1 MRVWRLGAVVAWLA
15 MVTCGGVTFG
25 AETKPNVV
33 LFLIDDLGWAD
44 LGCYGSKFHKTPH
57 LDKLASEGMRFT
69 QAYAACPV
77 CSPTRTALLTGRYPQ
92 RSGITT
98 WLPGQPSQKNHR
110 LLAPEVPLQLPK
122 EEVTIAEA
130 LKPAG
135 YVSASI
141 GKWHL
146 GGAGS
151 LPTDHGFDVNV
162 AGDDSGTPYSYF
174 APYRAGG
181 NGANGNKQNAQKKE
195 DPSPPTPLP
204 ASVQTG
210 KDKTG
215 RGEKVGKTIL
225 GLEEAPEGEY
235 LTDRL
240 AAEAEKFIDAHKEQP
255 FFLYLPHYGV
265 HTPMKAKA
273 EMIAKY
279 GAMPKDPN
287 GSQQNP
293 IYAAMMESMD
303 EAVGRVLKRLDE
315 HKLSERTL
323 VLFTSDNGGLCNGN
337 GQIIAPT
344 SNAPL
349 RDGKSHLYEGGI
361 RVPLIVRWPDVV
373 KPGSTSDEIACSIDL
388 FPTILAACGIRR
400 DATSLVPSPPPVFRE
415 TNTAGERARVRGPS
429 GKHAHQFVSPLSLV
443 PHSTD
448 GARPKPEG
456 EERTPHPNP
465 LPFKARGEGT
475 KPKAKVEDQEVSL
488 ALNPQPST
496 LNPPTLDGLDLR
508 PVLDGSGKLERDAIY
523 WHFPHYNGNA
533 GAKPGAAIRA
543 GDWKLIEFYETGRR
557 ELFNLA
563 KDIRESNNLIEQ
575 HADIANDLHA
585 KLVAWRESVGAKLPT
600 LNPDYAPNLQADDGS
615 VMMHSST
622 ADVFGTM
629 LRYEPLPNKD
639 TLGFWVRQEDWARF
653 EFTITKPGR
662 FRLVPQVGCGTNGGS
677 LVHFEVASISSV
689 PLPPLGGEGRGG
701 GKNGKTASDSKSTPL
716 PNPPHQGEG
725 TGSAGSGL
733 VATLTLTVP
742 ATGGFQKFVP
752 QDLGEITLTKPGRY
766 TLSIKPQKKEG
777 VAVMDV
783 RRVEL
788 RPVTTAMML
797 PDLKLLEP
805 FWRST
810 TVHRES
816 VLCVKEAADRA
827 ADGRLLFPATK
838 IVAVHSADGRKQFE
852 LGRDFTLSDDGSR
865 LVLTEKSAIPF
876 LRHDELF
883 PPQGKLP
890 LWKRGAAEGPQALAH
905 KTGDPETHVLFN
917 NGHWFHDQQI
927 EVTYQRAAS
936 DWPGETPQFDAAR
949 LPKTLAKLKA
959 KQKLTIGVSGDS
971 ITFGLNASGLVGA
984 SPFMPIYPELVA
996 GQLREMYGGEVALFN
1011 RAVGGWNI
1019 HSGLNDLDQLIAH
1032 QPDLVIVAYGM
1043 NDVGYR
1049 NPETYKAGVA
1059 KLIERLRAANA
1070 DVEVILV
1077 ATMLGNDQWHH
1088 TPRAMFP
1095 LYLDALKSLAE
1106 PDGKPVSGVA
1116 LADLTSLWTEMLKRK
1131 RDSDLTGNGV
1141 NHPSDFGHR
1150 VYASAILSLLVQA
1163 AHSR

>member
-1 MRVWRLGAVVAWLA
+1 MMYRLLFRVTWIVGLMASTLA
-15 MVTCGGVTFG
+15 SQDSLA
-25 AETKPNVV
+25 AEAKPNVV

-44 LGCYGSKFHKTPH
+44 LGCYGSKFHKTPN
-57 LDKLASEGMRFT
+57 LDRLASEGMRFT

-77 CSPTRTALLTGRYPQ
+77 CSPTRTAILTGRYPQ

-98 WLPGQPSQKNHR
+98 WLPGAPKRPAHR
-110 LLAPEVPLQLPK
+110 LVAPEVPLKLPVS
-122 EEVTIAEA
+122 EVTIAEA

-135 YVSASI
+135 YASASI

-151 LPTDHGFDVNV
+151 LPTDHGFDINI
-162 AGDDSGTPYSYF
+162 AGDDAGSPYSYF
-174 APYRAGG
+174 APYVAGG
-181 NGANGNKQNAQKKE
+181 NAKK
-195 DPSPPTPLP
+195 S
-204 ASVQTG
+204 
-210 KDKTG
+210 
-215 RGEKVGKTIL
+215 GKTIP
-225 GLEEAPEGEY
+225 GLEQAPADEY
-235 LTDRL
+235 LPDRL
-240 AAEAEKFIDAHKEQP
+240 AAEAEKFIDNHKEQP
-255 FFLYLPHYGV
+255 FFLYMPHFAV
-265 HTPMKAKA
+265 HTTQKAKA
-273 EMIAKY
+273 ETIAKY

-315 HKLSERTL
+315 HKLGERTL

-349 RDGKSHLYEGGI
+349 RDGKSHLYEGGL
-361 RVPLIVRWPDVV
+361 RVPLIIRWPGVV
-373 KPGSTSDEIACSIDL
+373 KPGSTSEEIVCSIDL
-388 FPTILAACGIRR
+388 FPTILAATASAERKSESSNSALR
-400 DATSLVPSPPPVFRE
+400 APSS
-415 TNTAGERARVRGPS
+415 A
-429 GKHAHQFVSPLSLV
+429 
-443 PHSTD
+443 
-448 GARPKPEG
+448 
-456 EERTPHPNP
+456 
-465 LPFKARGEGT
+465 LP
-475 KPKAKVEDQEVSL
+475 
-488 ALNPQPST
+488 
-496 LNPPTLDGLDLR
+496 LDGLDLR
-508 PVLDGSGKLERDAIY
+508 PVLDGSGKLTRDAIY

-533 GAKPGAAIRA
+533 AAKPGAAIRL

-563 KDIRESNNLIEQ
+563 KDLRESNNLIEQ
-575 HADIANDLHA
+575 NTEIANDLHA
-585 KLVAWRESVGAKLPT
+585 KLAAWRESVGAKMPT
-600 LNPDYAPNLQADDGS
+600 PNPDYAPNLQADDGS

-639 TLGFWVRQEDWARF
+639 TLGFWVRPEDWARF

-662 FRLVPQVGCGTNGGS
+662 FRLVPHVGCGTNGGS
-677 LVHFEVASISSV
+677 LVHFEVAGPDKESV
-689 PLPPLGGEGRGG
+689 QTLP
-701 GKNGKTASDSKSTPL
+701 
-716 PNPPHQGEG
+716 
-725 TGSAGSGL
+725 
-733 VATLTLTVP
+733 LTVP

-752 QDLGEITLTKPGRY
+752 QDLGEVTLVKPGRY

-788 RPVTTAMML
+788 RPVTVAQML

-805 FWRST
+805 FWRSA

-816 VLCVKEAADRA
+816 VLCVKEAADRP

-838 IVAVHSADGRKQFE
+838 IVSVHAANGQKQFE

-865 LVLTEKSAIPF
+865 LVLTEQSAIPF
-876 LRHDELF
+876 LRQDELF
-883 PPQGKLP
+883 PPKDKLP
-890 LWKRGAAEGPQALAH
+890 LWKGGAAEGPQSLAH

-936 DWPGETPQFDAAR
+936 DWPGEIPQFAAAR

-984 SPFMPIYPELVA
+984 PPFMPIYPELVA
-996 GQLREMYGGEVALFN
+996 GQLRATYGGEVALFN
-1011 RAVGGWNI
+1011 RAIGGWNI
-1019 HSGLNDLDQLIAH
+1019 NSGLKDLDQLIAH

-1049 NPETYKAGVA
+1049 NPEAYRAGVA
-1059 KLIERLRAANA
+1059 KLIERLRAANP

-1088 TPRAMFP
+1088 TPREMFP
-1095 LYLDALKSLAE
+1095 KYLDALKLLAGAE
-1106 PDGKPVSGVA
+1106 GTATNGIA

-1150 VYASAILSLLVQA
+1150 VYASAILALLVEVT
-1163 AHSR
+1163 RPML

>member
-1 MRVWRLGAVVAWLA
+1 MHASRFGQMAALVMCSLVGGAAFA
-15 MVTCGGVTFG
+15 
-25 AETKPNVV
+25 AEAKPNVV
-33 LFLIDDLGWAD
+33 LFVIDDLGWAD
-44 LGCYGSKFHKTPH
+44 LGCYGSKFHQTPN
-57 LDKLASEGMRFT
+57 LDKLASGGMRFT

-77 CSPTRTALLTGRYPQ
+77 CSPTRTAILTGRYPQ

-98 WLPGQPSQKNHR
+98 WLPGHGKQKNHR
-110 LLAPEVPLQLPK
+110 LVAPEVPLKLPAD
-122 EEVTIAEA
+122 EITIAEA

-146 GGAGS
+146 GGVGS
-151 LPTDHGFDVNV
+151 LPTDHGFDINI
-162 AGDDSGTPYSYF
+162 AGDEAGQPYSYF
-174 APYRAGG
+174 APYSSA
-181 NGANGNKQNAQKKE
+181 ANGKK
-195 DPSPPTPLP
+195 S
-204 ASVQTG
+204 
-210 KDKTG
+210 G
-215 RGEKVGKTIL
+215 RKIP
-225 GLEEAPEGEY
+225 GLDEAPEGEY
-235 LTDRL
+235 VTDRL
-240 AAEAEKFIDAHKEQP
+240 AAEAEKFIDNHREQP
-255 FFLYLPHYGV
+255 FFLYLPHFAV
-265 HTPMKAKA
+265 HTPLKAKP
-273 EMIAKY
+273 ELIAKY

-303 EAVGRVLKRLDE
+303 AAVGRVLKRLDE
-315 HKLSERTL
+315 HKLSERTV

-349 RDGKSHLYEGGI
+349 RDGKSHLYEGGL
-361 RVPLIVRWPDVV
+361 RVPLIVRWPGVT
-373 KPGSTSDEIACSIDL
+373 KPGSTSDAVVSSIDL
-388 FPTILAACGIRR
+388 FPTIMAACGIHRA
-400 DATSLVPSPPPVFRE
+400 ATALVPSPPSS
-415 TNTAGERARVRGPS
+415 GERARVRGQNDKIAYQLVSTSSLALPS
-429 GKHAHQFVSPLSLV
+429 TGG
-443 PHSTD
+443 T
-448 GARPKPEG
+448 RPKADG

-475 KPKAKVEDQEVSL
+475 KPNPKTEDQEIPL
-488 ALNPQPST
+488 AINHQPST
-496 LNPPTLDGLDLR
+496 INPPPLDGLDLR
-508 PVLDGSGKLERDAIY
+508 PVLDGSGKLTRDAIY

-533 GAKPGAAIRA
+533 GAKPGAVIRA
-543 GDWKLIEFYETGRR
+543 GDWKLIEFYDTGRR
-557 ELFNLA
+557 ELFNIA
-563 KDIRESNNLIEQ
+563 KDLRESNNLIEQ
-575 HADIANDLHA
+575 NADIAKDLHA
-585 KLVAWRESVGAKLPT
+585 KLAAWRESVGAKMPT
-600 LNPDYAPNLQADDGS
+600 PNPDYMPNLQADDGS

-662 FRLVPQVGCGTNGGS
+662 FRLVPHVGCGTNGGS
-677 LVHFEVASISSV
+677 LVHFEVTPSAEPPSGGRKSPGSSSTDQPASTVSSERQ
-689 PLPPLGGEGRGG
+689 L
-701 GKNGKTASDSKSTPL
+701 
-716 PNPPHQGEG
+716 
-725 TGSAGSGL
+725 
-733 VATLTLTVP
+733 LTLTVP

-752 QDLGEITLTKPGRY
+752 QDLGEVTLAKPGRY

-788 RPVTTAMML
+788 RPVTVAEML

-805 FWRST
+805 FWRSA

-816 VLCVKEAADRA
+816 ILCVKEAADRP

-838 IVAVHSADGRKQFE
+838 IVSVHSANGQNRFE
-852 LGRDFTLSDDGSR
+852 VGRDFTLSDDGSR
-865 LVLTEKSAIPF
+865 LVLTEESAIPF
-876 LRHDELF
+876 LRQDELF
-883 PPQGKLP
+883 PPKGKLP
-890 LWKRGAAEGPQALAH
+890 LWKGGAAEGPESLAH

-936 DWPGETPQFDAAR
+936 DWPGETPQFGAAR

-959 KQKLTIGVSGDS
+959 RQKLTIGVSGDS

-984 SPFMPIYPELVA
+984 PPFMPIYPELVA
-996 GQLREMYGGEVALFN
+996 GQLRATYGGEVALFN

-1019 HSGLNDLDQLIAH
+1019 NSGLNDLDQLIAH

-1049 NPETYKAGVA
+1049 NPEAYRAGVA
-1059 KLIERLRAANA
+1059 KLIERLRAANP

-1077 ATMLGNDQWHH
+1077 ATMLGNDQWTH
-1088 TPRAMFP
+1088 TPREMFP
-1095 LYLDALKSLAE
+1095 KYLDALKSLAAAE
-1106 PDGKPVSGVA
+1106 GTTSNGIA

-1150 VYASAILSLLVQA
+1150 VYASAILALLIEA
-1163 AHSR
+1163 IRST

>member
-1 MRVWRLGAVVAWLA
+1 MRTRCLGGMLALVLGAMIGGA
-15 MVTCGGVTFG
+15 TCA
-25 AETKPNVV
+25 AEAKLEEGTKPNVV

-44 LGCYGSKFHKTPH
+44 LGCYGSKFHQTPN
-57 LDKLASEGMRFT
+57 LDKLAAEGVRFT

-77 CSPTRTALLTGRYPQ
+77 CSPTRTAVLTGRYPQ

-122 EEVTIAEA
+122 DEVTIAEA

-151 LPTDHGFDVNV
+151 LPTDHGFDVNI
-162 AGDDSGTPYSYF
+162 AGDDAGTPYSYF
-174 APYRAGG
+174 APYTS
-181 NGANGNKQNAQKKE
+181 GANGKKN
-195 DPSPPTPLP
+195 
-204 ASVQTG
+204 
-210 KDKTG
+210 
-215 RGEKVGKTIL
+215 GKTIP
-225 GLEEAPEGEY
+225 GLEDAPVGEY
-235 LTDRL
+235 LPDRL
-240 AAEAEKFIDAHKEQP
+240 AAEAEKFIDAHKERP
-255 FFLYLPHYGV
+255 FFLYLPHFAV

-279 GAMPKDPN
+279 GAMPKEPN

-315 HKLSERTL
+315 VKLTEKTL
-323 VLFTSDNGGLCNGN
+323 VIFTSDNGGLANGN

-344 SNAPL
+344 NNGPL
-349 RDGKSHLYEGGI
+349 RDGKSQLYEGGI
-361 RVPLIVRWPDVV
+361 RVPLIVKWPGVT
-373 KPGSTSDEIACSIDL
+373 KPGSTSEAIVSSIDL
-388 FPTILAACGIRR
+388 FPTIMDACGVKS
-400 DATSLVPSPPPVFRE
+400 D
-415 TNTAGERARVRGPS
+415 
-429 GKHAHQFVSPLSLV
+429 
-443 PHSTD
+443 
-448 GARPKPEG
+448 
-456 EERTPHPNP
+456 
-465 LPFKARGEGT
+465 
-475 KPKAKVEDQEVSL
+475 AKV
-488 ALNPQPST
+488 
-496 LNPPTLDGLDLR
+496 DGLNLS
-508 PVLDGSGKLERDAIY
+508 PALKGGAVPQRDAIY

-533 GAKPGAAIRA
+533 GAKPGAVIRS

-557 ELFNLA
+557 ELFNIA
-563 KDIRESNNLIEQ
+563 KDMRESNNLIEQ
-575 HADIANDLHA
+575 NADIAKDLQA

-600 LNPDYAPNLQADDGS
+600 PNPNYSPNEQKDDGS
-615 VMMHSST
+615 VMLHSST

-629 LRYEPLPNKD
+629 LRYEPLPHKD
-639 TLGFWVRQEDWARF
+639 TLGFWVRQEDWASF

-662 FRLVPQVGCGTNGGS
+662 FRLVPHVGCGTSGGS
-677 LVHFEVASISSV
+677 LVHFEVTPAVPSGGRKSPGSSPDDNANSIAS
-689 PLPPLGGEGRGG
+689 PERQL
-701 GKNGKTASDSKSTPL
+701 
-716 PNPPHQGEG
+716 
-725 TGSAGSGL
+725 
-733 VATLTLTVP
+733 LTLTVP

-752 QDLGEITLTKPGRY
+752 QDLGELTLTKPGRY

-816 VLCVKEAADRA
+816 VLFVKETADKPADGKLLFPTTKVISIHA
-827 ADGRLLFPATK
+827 ADGSKR
-838 IVAVHSADGRKQFE
+838 FE
-852 LGRDFTLSDDGSR
+852 LGRDFTVSDDGTR
-865 LVLTEKSAIPF
+865 LVLTEKSSVPF
-876 LRHDELF
+876 LRQDELF
-883 PPQGKLP
+883 PPKGKLP
-890 LWKRGAAEGPQALAH
+890 LWSGGAADGPQSLSH

-917 NGHWFHDQQI
+917 NGHWFHDQQV
-927 EVTYQRAAS
+927 EVTYERTAA
-936 DWPGETPQFDAAR
+936 DWPGAAPRFDASR

-984 SPFMPIYPELVA
+984 APFMPIYPELVA
-996 GQLREMYGGEVALFN
+996 AQLRESYGTEVALFN

-1019 HSGLNDLDQLIAH
+1019 NSGLGDLDKLIEH
-1032 QPDLVIVAYGM
+1032 KPDLVIVAYGM

-1049 NPETYKAGVA
+1049 NPETYKAGTA
-1059 KLIERLRAANA
+1059 KLIERLRATNP

-1077 ATMLGNDQWHH
+1077 ATMLGNDQWRH
-1088 TPRAMFP
+1088 TPREMFP
-1095 LYLDALKSLAE
+1095 LYLDALKSLAGTNDQSA
-1106 PDGKPVSGVA
+1106 PGIA

-1150 VYASAILSLLVQA
+1150 VYASAVLSLLVETA
-1163 AHSR
+1163 TK

>member
-1 MRVWRLGAVVAWLA
+1 MRTWRFGWMLALVVSALA
-15 MVTCGGVTFG
+15 GGVAVA
-25 AETKPNVV
+25 AEPKPNVV

-44 LGCYGSKFHKTPH
+44 LGCYGSKFHKTPN
-57 LDKLASEGMRFT
+57 LDKLAAEGMRFT

-77 CSPTRTALLTGRYPQ
+77 CSPTRTAVLTGRYPQ

-110 LLAPEVPLQLPK
+110 LLAPEVPLKLPAD
-122 EEVTIAEA
+122 EMTIAEA

-151 LPTDHGFDVNV
+151 LPTDHGFDINV
-162 AGDDSGTPYSYF
+162 AGDDAGTPYSYF
-174 APYRAGG
+174 APYTA
-181 NGANGNKQNAQKKE
+181 GANGKKNR
-195 DPSPPTPLP
+195 
-204 ASVQTG
+204 G
-210 KDKTG
+210 KS
-215 RGEKVGKTIL
+215 IP
-225 GLEEAPEGEY
+225 GLEDAPAGEY
-235 LTDRL
+235 LPDRL

-255 FFLYLPHYGV
+255 FFLYLPHFAV
-265 HTPMKAKA
+265 HTPMKAKP

-279 GAMPKDPN
+279 GAMPKEPN

-315 HKLSERTL
+315 HRLSERTL
-323 VLFTSDNGGLCNGN
+323 VIFTSDNGGLANGN

-344 SNAPL
+344 NNSPL
-349 RDGKSHLYEGGI
+349 RDGKSHLYEGGL
-361 RVPLIVRWPDVV
+361 RVPLIVRSPGVT
-373 KPGSTSDEIACSIDL
+373 KPGSTSDAVVSSIDL
-388 FPTILAACGIRR
+388 FPTILDACGVKS
-400 DATSLVPSPPPVFRE
+400 DA
-415 TNTAGERARVRGPS
+415 
-429 GKHAHQFVSPLSLV
+429 
-443 PHSTD
+443 
-448 GARPKPEG
+448 
-456 EERTPHPNP
+456 
-465 LPFKARGEGT
+465 KA
-475 KPKAKVEDQEVSL
+475 
-488 ALNPQPST
+488 
-496 LNPPTLDGLDLR
+496 DGLNLSATLKGAAS
-508 PVLDGSGKLERDAIY
+508 PERDAIY

-533 GAKPGAAIRA
+533 GAKPGGAIRS

-563 KDIRESNNLIEQ
+563 KDMRESNNLIEQ
-575 HADIANDLHA
+575 NADIANDLHA
-585 KLVAWRESVGAKLPT
+585 KLVAWRESVGAKMPT
-600 LNPDYAPNLQADDGS
+600 PNPSYSPNEQKDDGS
-615 VMMHSST
+615 VMLHSST

-639 TLGFWVRQEDWARF
+639 TLGFWVRQEDWASF

-662 FRLVPQVGCGTNGGS
+662 FRLVPHVGCGTSGGS
-677 LVHFEVASISSV
+677 LVHFDVTNADKSSTQT
-689 PLPPLGGEGRGG
+689 LP
-701 GKNGKTASDSKSTPL
+701 
-716 PNPPHQGEG
+716 
-725 TGSAGSGL
+725 
-733 VATLTLTVP
+733 LTVP

-752 QDLGEITLTKPGRY
+752 QDLGELTLTKPGRY

-816 VLCVKEAADRA
+816 VLFVKETADKP
-827 ADGRLLFPATK
+827 ADGKLLFPATK
-838 IVAVHSADGRKQFE
+838 VIAIHAADGSKRFE
-852 LGRDFTLSDDGSR
+852 LGRDFTVSDDGTR
-865 LVLTEKSAIPF
+865 LVLTEKSSVPF
-876 LRHDELF
+876 LRQDELF
-883 PPQGKLP
+883 PPKGKLP
-890 LWKRGAAEGPQALAH
+890 LWSGGAAEGPQSLSH

-917 NGHWFHDQQI
+917 NGHWFHDRQV
-927 EVTYQRAAS
+927 EVTYERAAA
-936 DWPGETPQFDAAR
+936 DWPGAVPQFDASK

-959 KQKLTIGVSGDS
+959 KHKLTIGVSGDS

-984 SPFMPIYPELVA
+984 APFMPIYPELVA
-996 GQLREMYGGEVALFN
+996 AQLQETFGGEVALFN
-1011 RAVGGWNI
+1011 RAGGGWNI
-1019 HSGLNDLDQLIAH
+1019 NSGLNDLDKLIEH
-1032 QPDLVIVAYGM
+1032 KPDLVIVAYGM

-1049 NPETYKAGVA
+1049 DPEKYKAGVA
-1059 KLIERLRAANA
+1059 KLIERLRAANP

-1077 ATMLGNDQWHH
+1077 ATMLGNDQWKH
-1088 TPRAMFP
+1088 TPREMFP
-1095 LYLDALKSLAE
+1095 LYLDALKSLAGTE
-1106 PDGKPVSGVA
+1106 GTASSGIA

-1150 VYASAILSLLVQA
+1150 VYASAIMALLVEATQA
-1163 AHSR
+1163 K

>member
-1 MRVWRLGAVVAWLA
+1 MRTRCLGGMLALVWGTMIGGA
-15 MVTCGGVTFG
+15 TFAAEAKPETG
-25 AETKPNVV
+25 AKPNVV

-44 LGCYGSKFHKTPH
+44 LGCYGSKFHKTPNI
-57 LDKLASEGMRFT
+57 DKLAAEGMRFT

-77 CSPTRTALLTGRYPQ
+77 CSPTRTAVLTGRYPQ

-110 LLAPEVPLQLPK
+110 LLAPEVPLNLPA

-151 LPTDHGFDVNV
+151 LPTDHGFDVNI
-162 AGDDSGTPYSYF
+162 AGDDAGTPYSYF
-174 APYRAGG
+174 APYTA
-181 NGANGNKQNAQKKE
+181 GANGKK
-195 DPSPPTPLP
+195 
-204 ASVQTG
+204 A
-210 KDKTG
+210 
-215 RGEKVGKTIL
+215 GKTIP
-225 GLEEAPEGEY
+225 GLEEAPAGEY
-235 LTDRL
+235 LPDRL
-240 AAEAEKFIDAHKEQP
+240 AAEAEKFIDAHTEQP
-255 FFLYLPHYGV
+255 FFLYLPHFAV

-279 GAMPKDPN
+279 GAMPKEPN

-315 HKLSERTL
+315 HKLTEKTL
-323 VLFTSDNGGLCNGN
+323 VIFTSDNGGLCNGN

-344 SNAPL
+344 NNGPL

-361 RVPLIVRWPDVV
+361 RVPLIVRWPGVT
-373 KPGSTSDEIACSIDL
+373 KPRSTSDAIVSSIDF
-388 FPTILAACGIRR
+388 FPTIMDACGVKRAG
-400 DATSLVPSPPPVFRE
+400 DASASV
-415 TNTAGERARVRGPS
+415 
-429 GKHAHQFVSPLSLV
+429 
-443 PHSTD
+443 
-448 GARPKPEG
+448 
-456 EERTPHPNP
+456 
-465 LPFKARGEGT
+465 
-475 KPKAKVEDQEVSL
+475 
-488 ALNPQPST
+488 PQPST
-496 LNPPTLDGLDLR
+496 LNPQRPDGLNLR
-508 PVLDGSGKLERDAIY
+508 SVLDGSGQLERDAIY

-543 GDWKLIEFYETGRR
+543 GDWKLIEFYETGRQ

-563 KDIRESNNLIEQ
+563 KDMRESNNLIEQ
-575 HADIANDLHA
+575 NADIAKDLQA

-600 LNPDYAPNLQADDGS
+600 PNPNYSPNEQQDDGS

-622 ADVFGTM
+622 ASVFGTM

-639 TLGFWVRQEDWARF
+639 TLGFWVRQEDWAAF

-662 FRLVPQVGCGTNGGS
+662 FHLVPHVGCGTNGGS
-677 LVHFEVASISSV
+677 LVHFEVTPTPSA
-689 PLPPLGGEGRGG
+689 PPGG
-701 GKNGKTASDSKSTPL
+701 GRQSP
-716 PNPPHQGEG
+716 
-725 TGSAGSGL
+725 GSSPDDNAGSTVSPERQL
-733 VATLTLTVP
+733 LTLTVP

-752 QDLGEITLTKPGRY
+752 QDLGELTLTKPGRY

-816 VLCVKEAADRA
+816 VLFVKEVTDKP
-827 ADGRLLFPATK
+827 ADGKLLFPATK
-838 IVAVHSADGRKQFE
+838 IVAVHAADGSKRFE
-852 LGRDFTLSDDGSR
+852 LGRDFTVSEDGTR
-865 LVLTEKSAIPF
+865 LVLTEKSSVPF
-876 LRHDELF
+876 LRQDELF
-883 PPQGKLP
+883 PPKGKLP
-890 LWKRGAAEGPQALAH
+890 LWTGGAAAGPQSLSH
-905 KTGDPETHVLFN
+905 KTDDPNTHVLFN
-917 NGHWFHDQQI
+917 NGHWFHDQQV
-927 EVTYQRAAS
+927 EVTYERAAA
-936 DWPGETPQFDAAR
+936 DWPGAVPQFDASR

-959 KQKLTIGVSGDS
+959 QQKLTIGVSGDS

-984 SPFMPIYPELVA
+984 APFMPIYPELVA
-996 GQLREMYGGEVALFN
+996 AQLRETFGTEVALFN
-1011 RAVGGWNI
+1011 RAVGGWGI
-1019 HSGLNDLDQLIAH
+1019 DHGLQDLDRLIAEK
-1032 QPDLVIVAYGM
+1032 PDLVIIAYGM

-1049 NPETYKAGVA
+1049 NPHHYRAGVWA
-1059 KLIERLRAANA
+1059 MIKRLRDANP

-1077 ATMLGNDQWHH
+1077 ATMLGNDQWTH
-1088 TPRAMFP
+1088 TPREMFP
-1095 LYLDALKSLAE
+1095 QYRDTLKSLSE
-1106 PDGKPVSGVA
+1106 GSGIVPDGIA

-1150 VYASAILSLLVQA
+1150 VYASAVLSLLVEVA
-1163 AHSR
+1163 TK

>member
-1 MRVWRLGAVVAWLA
+1 MQVWRLGAVLA
-15 MVTCGGVTFG
+15 LLMTAMSGGVAA
-25 AETKPNVV
+25 AEEAKPNVV

-44 LGCYGSKFHKTPH
+44 LGCYGSKFHKTPN
-57 LDKLASEGMRFT
+57 LDTLAAEGMRFT

-77 CSPTRTALLTGRYPQ
+77 CSPTRTAVMTGRYPQ

-98 WLPGQPSQKNHR
+98 WLPGHGKQRGHR
-110 LLAPEVPLQLPK
+110 LVAPEVPLKLPAS
-122 EEVTIAEA
+122 EVTIAEA

-135 YVSASI
+135 YTSASI

-151 LPTDHGFDVNV
+151 LPTDHGFDINI
-162 AGDDSGTPYSYF
+162 AGDEAGQPYSYF
-174 APYRAGG
+174 APYNSA
-181 NGANGNKQNAQKKE
+181 ANGKQNGRK
-195 DPSPPTPLP
+195 TP
-204 ASVQTG
+204 
-210 KDKTG
+210 
-215 RGEKVGKTIL
+215 
-225 GLEEAPEGEY
+225 GLDEAPAGEY

-240 AAEAEKFIDAHKEQP
+240 AAEAEKFIDNHKEKP
-255 FFLYLPHYGV
+255 FFLYLPHFAV

-349 RDGKSHLYEGGI
+349 RDGKSHLYEGGL
-361 RVPLIVRWPDVV
+361 RVPLIVKWPGVT
-373 KPGSTSDEIACSIDL
+373 KPGSTSDAIVSSIDL
-388 FPTILAACGIRR
+388 FPTILAACGVRR
-400 DATSLVPSPPPVFRE
+400 DATVLVPSPPSVLGE
-415 TNTAGERARVRGPS
+415 TKTAGERAWVRGPS
-429 GKHAHQFVSPLSLV
+429 DENAYQLVSTSFLDP
-443 PHSTD
+443 PSTD
-448 GARPKPEG
+448 GTRTKPEG

-475 KPKAKVEDQEVSL
+475 KPNAKSKDQETLLV
-488 ALNPQPST
+488 LNLQPST
-496 LNPPTLDGLDLR
+496 INLPALDGLDLR
-508 PVLDGSGKLERDAIY
+508 PILDGSGKLARDAIY

-533 GAKPGAAIRA
+533 GAKPGAVIRA

-563 KDIRESNNLIEQ
+563 KDLRESSNLIEQ
-575 HADIANDLHA
+575 NADIAKDLHA
-585 KLVAWRESVGAKLPT
+585 KLTAWRESVGAKLPT
-600 LNPDYAPNLQADDGS
+600 PNPDYAPNLQADDGS

-622 ADVFGTM
+622 ANVFGTM

-639 TLGFWVRQEDWARF
+639 TLGFWVRQEDWASF

-662 FRLVPQVGCGTNGGS
+662 FRLVPHVGCGTNGGS
-677 LVHFEVASISSV
+677 LVHFEVTGPDKESV
-689 PLPPLGGEGRGG
+689 QVLP
-701 GKNGKTASDSKSTPL
+701 
-716 PNPPHQGEG
+716 
-725 TGSAGSGL
+725 
-733 VATLTLTVP
+733 LTVP
-742 ATGGFQKFVP
+742 ATGGFQKFVT
-752 QDLGEITLTKPGRY
+752 QDLGEVTLAKPGRY

-788 RPVTTAMML
+788 RPVTVAQML

-805 FWRST
+805 FWCSA

-816 VLCVKEAADRA
+816 VLCVKEAADRP

-838 IVAVHSADGRKQFE
+838 IVSAHSANGQKQFE
-852 LGRDFTLSDDGSR
+852 LGRDFTLNGDGSR
-865 LVLTEKSAIPF
+865 LVLTETSAIPF
-876 LRHDELF
+876 LRLDELF
-883 PPQGKLP
+883 PPKDKLP
-890 LWKRGAAEGPQALAH
+890 LWTGGAAEGPQSLAH

-927 EVTYQRAAS
+927 EVTYERIAA
-936 DWPGETPQFDAAR
+936 DWSGETPQFDAVR
-949 LPKTLAKLKA
+949 LPKTLARLKA

-984 SPFMPIYPELVA
+984 APFMPIYPELIA
-996 GQLREMYGGEVALFN
+996 AQLRATYGGEVALFN

-1019 HSGLNDLDQLIAH
+1019 NSGLNDLDKLIEH
-1032 QPDLVIVAYGM
+1032 KPDLVIVAYGM

-1049 NPETYKAGVA
+1049 NPEAYKAGVA

-1077 ATMLGNDQWHH
+1077 ATMLGNDQWKH
-1088 TPRAMFP
+1088 TPREMFP
-1095 LYLDALKSLAE
+1095 QYLTALKSLVG
-1106 PDGKPVSGVA
+1106 DGIA

-1131 RDSDLTGNGV
+1131 RDCDLTGNGV

-1150 VYASAILSLLVQA
+1150 VYASAVLSLLVETPMK
-1163 AHSR
+1163 

>member
-1 MRVWRLGAVVAWLA
+1 MQTRWLGGMLVLVLGA
-15 MVTCGGVTFG
+15 MIGEVTFA
-25 AETKPNVV
+25 AEAKSESGTKPNVV
-33 LFLIDDLGWAD
+33 FFLIDDLGWAD
-44 LGCYGSKFHKTPH
+44 LGCYGSKFHKTPN
-57 LDKLASEGMRFT
+57 LDKLAADGMRFT

-77 CSPTRTALLTGRYPQ
+77 CSPTRTAILTGRYPQ

-98 WLPGQPSQKNHR
+98 WLPGHGNQRGHR
-110 LLAPEVPLQLPK
+110 LVAPEVPLKLPAD
-122 EEVTIAEA
+122 EVTIAEA

-135 YVSASI
+135 YTSASI

-151 LPTDHGFDVNV
+151 LPTDHGFDINI
-162 AGDDSGTPYSYF
+162 AGDDAGTPYNYF
-174 APYRAGG
+174 APYAAGG
-181 NGANGNKQNAQKKE
+181 NGKK
-195 DPSPPTPLP
+195 S
-204 ASVQTG
+204 G
-210 KDKTG
+210 KK
-215 RGEKVGKTIL
+215 IP
-225 GLEEAPEGEY
+225 GLDEAPEGEY
-235 LTDRL
+235 LPDRL
-240 AAEAEKFIDAHKEQP
+240 AAEAEKFIDVHKEQP
-255 FFLYLPHYGV
+255 FFLYLPHFAV
-265 HTPMKAKA
+265 HPPMKAKA

-323 VLFTSDNGGLCNGN
+323 VIFTSDNGGLCNGN
-337 GQIIAPT
+337 GQMIAPT

-349 RDGKSHLYEGGI
+349 RDGKSHLYEGGL
-361 RVPLIVRWPDVV
+361 RVPLIVRWPGVT
-373 KPGSTSDEIACSIDL
+373 KSGSTSDAIVSSIDF
-388 FPTILAACGIRR
+388 FPTILDACGLKS
-400 DATSLVPSPPPVFRE
+400 D
-415 TNTAGERARVRGPS
+415 
-429 GKHAHQFVSPLSLV
+429 
-443 PHSTD
+443 
-448 GARPKPEG
+448 
-456 EERTPHPNP
+456 
-465 LPFKARGEGT
+465 
-475 KPKAKVEDQEVSL
+475 AKV
-488 ALNPQPST
+488 
-496 LNPPTLDGLDLR
+496 DGLNLAATLKGTAT
-508 PVLDGSGKLERDAIY
+508 PERDAIY

-533 GAKPGAAIRA
+533 AAKPGAAIRA

-563 KDIRESNNLIEQ
+563 KDMRESSNLIEQ
-575 HADIANDLHA
+575 NADIANDLHA
-585 KLVAWRESVGAKLPT
+585 KLAAWRESVGAKLPT
-600 LNPDYAPNLQADDGS
+600 PNPDYAPNLQADDGS

-639 TLGFWVRQEDWARF
+639 TLGFWVRQEDWASF

-662 FRLVPQVGCGTNGGS
+662 FRLVPHVGCGTSGGS
-677 LVHFEVASISSV
+677 LVHFEVAGPI
-689 PLPPLGGEGRGG
+689 L
-701 GKNGKTASDSKSTPL
+701 ASDSPSGGRESSGSSDNKPTPIANERQL
-716 PNPPHQGEG
+716 
-725 TGSAGSGL
+725 
-733 VATLTLTVP
+733 LTLTVP

-752 QDLGEITLTKPGRY
+752 QDLGEVTLAKPGRY

-810 TVHRES
+810 TVYRES
-816 VLCVKEAADRA
+816 VLCLKESADGPG
-827 ADGRLLFPATK
+827 DGRLLFPATK
-838 IVAVHSADGRKQFE
+838 VIAVHAANGSKRFE
-852 LGRDFTLSDDGSR
+852 LGRDFTLNDDGTR
-865 LVLTEKSAIPF
+865 LIVTKESAIPV
-876 LRHDELF
+876 LSRDELF
-883 PPQGKLP
+883 PPKGKLP
-890 LWKRGAAEGPQALAH
+890 IWSGGPQPAVPCALVH
-905 KTGDPETHVLFN
+905 KTDDPETHVLFD

-927 EVTYQRAAS
+927 EVTYERAAA
-936 DWPGETPQFDAAR
+936 DWPGEVPRFDAAR

-984 SPFMPIYPELVA
+984 APFMPIYPELVA
-996 GQLREMYGGEVALFN
+996 AQLRESYGGEITLFN

-1019 HSGLNDLDQLIAH
+1019 HSGLNDLDKLIEH
-1032 QPDLVIVAYGM
+1032 KPDLVIVAYGM

-1059 KLIERLRAANA
+1059 KLIERLRAANSE
-1070 DVEVILV
+1070 VEVILV
-1077 ATMLGNDQWHH
+1077 ATMLGNGQWKH
-1088 TPRAMFP
+1088 TPREMFP
-1095 LYLDALKSLAE
+1095 LYRDALKSLVGAE
-1106 PDGKPVSGVA
+1106 GTAAKGIA

-1150 VYASAILSLLVQA
+1150 VYASAVLSLLME
-1163 AHSR
+1163 SPTR

>member
-1 MRVWRLGAVVAWLA
+1 MQAWRLGAVLTLLTMAMSDGVAVA
-15 MVTCGGVTFG
+15 
-25 AETKPNVV
+25 AEARLNVV

-44 LGCYGSKFHKTPH
+44 LGCYGSKFHKTPN
-57 LDKLASEGMRFT
+57 LDKLAAEGMRFT

-77 CSPTRTALLTGRYPQ
+77 CSPTRTAIMTGRYPQ

-98 WLPGQPSQKNHR
+98 WLPGAPKRPANR
-110 LLAPEVPLQLPK
+110 LVAPEVPLKLPAD
-122 EEVTIAEA
+122 EVTIAEA

-135 YVSASI
+135 YTSASV

-151 LPTDHGFDVNV
+151 LPTDHGFDINI
-162 AGDDSGTPYSYF
+162 AGDEAGQPYSYF
-174 APYRAGG
+174 APYNSAANDKK
-181 NGANGNKQNAQKKE
+181 NGRKI
-195 DPSPPTPLP
+195 P
-204 ASVQTG
+204 
-210 KDKTG
+210 
-215 RGEKVGKTIL
+215 
-225 GLEEAPEGEY
+225 GLDEAPTGEY

-240 AAEAEKFIDAHKEQP
+240 GAEAEKFIDNHKEQP
-255 FFLYLPHYGV
+255 FFLYLPHFAV
-265 HTPMKAKA
+265 HTPLKAKD
-273 EMIAKY
+273 ETIAKY

-303 EAVGRVLKRLDE
+303 EAVSRVLKRLDE

-361 RVPLIVRWPDVV
+361 RVPLIVKWPGIT
-373 KPGSTSDEIACSIDL
+373 KPGSTSDAIVSSIDL

-400 DATSLVPSPPPVFRE
+400 DANALVPSPPSS
-415 TNTAGERARVRGPS
+415 GERVRVRGPS
-429 GKHAHQFVSPLSLV
+429 SKHAYQLVSTSSLA
-443 PHSTD
+443 PRSTD
-448 GARPKPEG
+448 ESWPKPEG

-475 KPKAKVEDQEVSL
+475 KPNAKTENQEIPL
-488 ALNPQPST
+488 ALNLQPLI
-496 LNPPTLDGLDLR
+496 LNPRPLDGLDLR
-508 PVLDGSGKLERDAIY
+508 PVLDGSDKLERDAIY

-533 GAKPGAAIRA
+533 GAKPGAVIRS

-563 KDIRESNNLIEQ
+563 KDMRESNNLIEQ
-575 HADIANDLHA
+575 NADIANDLHA
-585 KLVAWRESVGAKLPT
+585 KLVAWRESVGAKMPMP
-600 LNPDYAPNLQADDGS
+600 NPDYTPNLQADDGL

-622 ADVFGTM
+622 ADVFGTT

-662 FRLVPQVGCGTNGGS
+662 FRLVPHVGCGTNGGS
-677 LVHFEVASISSV
+677 LVHFEI
-689 PLPPLGGEGRGG
+689 
-701 GKNGKTASDSKSTPL
+701 
-716 PNPPHQGEG
+716 
-725 TGSAGSGL
+725 AGSDKES
-733 VATLTLTVP
+733 VQTLPLTVP
-742 ATGGFQKFVP
+742 ATGGFQKFVS
-752 QDLGEITLTKPGRY
+752 QDLGEVTLTKPGRY

-788 RPVTTAMML
+788 RPVTVAQML

-816 VLCVKEAADRA
+816 VLCVKEAADRP

-838 IVAVHSADGRKQFE
+838 IVSVHSANGQKQFE
-852 LGRDFTLSDDGSR
+852 LGRDFTLSGDGSR
-865 LVLTEKSAIPF
+865 LVLTEQSAIPF
-876 LRHDELF
+876 LRQDELF
-883 PPQGKLP
+883 PPKGKLP
-890 LWKRGAAEGPQALAH
+890 LWSGGAAEGPESLSH

-927 EVTYQRAAS
+927 EVTYQHAAS
-936 DWPGETPQFDAAR
+936 DWPGEIPQFAAAR

-996 GQLREMYGGEVALFN
+996 GQLRATYSGEVALFN

-1019 HSGLNDLDQLIAH
+1019 NSGLQDLDQLIARK
-1032 QPDLVIVAYGM
+1032 PDLVIVAYGM

-1049 NPETYKAGVA
+1049 NPEAYRAGVA
-1059 KLIERLRAANA
+1059 KLIERLCAANA

-1077 ATMLGNDQWHH
+1077 ATMLGNDQWTH
-1088 TPRAMFP
+1088 TPREMFP
-1095 LYLDALKSLAE
+1095 QYRDALKSLTGE
-1106 PDGKPVSGVA
+1106 GIA

-1150 VYASAILSLLVQA
+1150 VYASAVLSLLVETPTK
-1163 AHSR
+1163 

>member
-1 MRVWRLGAVVAWLA
+1 MMCRLLFRVMGVVGLLTSTQASPWAFAAEAKPETGA
-15 MVTCGGVTFG
+15 
-25 AETKPNVV
+25 KSNVV

-44 LGCYGSKFHKTPH
+44 LGCYGSKFHKTPN
-57 LDKLASEGMRFT
+57 LDKLAAEGVRFT
-69 QAYAACPV
+69 QAYAACAV
-77 CSPTRTALLTGRYPQ
+77 CSPTRTAVLTGRYPQ

-122 EEVTIAEA
+122 DEVTIAEA

-151 LPTDHGFDVNV
+151 LPTDHGFDVNI
-162 AGDDSGTPYSYF
+162 AGDDAGTPYSYF
-174 APYRAGG
+174 APYTA
-181 NGANGNKQNAQKKE
+181 GANGNKK
-195 DPSPPTPLP
+195 S
-204 ASVQTG
+204 
-210 KDKTG
+210 
-215 RGEKVGKTIL
+215 GKTIP

-235 LTDRL
+235 LPDRL
-240 AAEAEKFIDAHKEQP
+240 AAEAEKFIDANKEKP
-255 FFLYLPHYGV
+255 FFLYLPHFAV

-279 GAMPKDPN
+279 GAMPKEPN

-303 EAVGRVLKRLDE
+303 DAVGRVLKRLDE
-315 HKLSERTL
+315 AKLTEKTL
-323 VLFTSDNGGLCNGN
+323 VIFTSDNGGLANGN
-337 GQIIAPT
+337 GHIIAPT
-344 SNAPL
+344 NNSPL

-361 RVPLIVRWPDVV
+361 RVPLIVRWPGVT
-373 KPGSTSDEIACSIDL
+373 KPGSTSDAIVSSIDF
-388 FPTILAACGIRR
+388 FPTILDACGVKS
-400 DATSLVPSPPPVFRE
+400 D
-415 TNTAGERARVRGPS
+415 
-429 GKHAHQFVSPLSLV
+429 
-443 PHSTD
+443 
-448 GARPKPEG
+448 
-456 EERTPHPNP
+456 
-465 LPFKARGEGT
+465 
-475 KPKAKVEDQEVSL
+475 AKVDG
-488 ALNPQPST
+488 LNLSST
-496 LNPPTLDGLDLR
+496 LKGTAPPQ
-508 PVLDGSGKLERDAIY
+508 RDAIY

-533 GAKPGAAIRA
+533 GAKPGAAIRS

-563 KDIRESNNLIEQ
+563 KDMRESNNLIEQ
-575 HADIANDLHA
+575 NADIAKDLHA
-585 KLVAWRESVGAKLPT
+585 KLVAWRESVGAKMPT
-600 LNPDYAPNLQADDGS
+600 PTPDYSPNQQMDDGS

-639 TLGFWVRQEDWARF
+639 TLGFWVCQEDWASF

-662 FRLVPQVGCGTNGGS
+662 FRLVPHVGCGTNGGS
-677 LVHFEVASISSV
+677 LVHFEVTPTPSALLSGGRKSPGSSPDDSV
-689 PLPPLGGEGRGG
+689 GS
-701 GKNGKTASDSKSTPL
+701 TAAPERQL
-716 PNPPHQGEG
+716 
-725 TGSAGSGL
+725 
-733 VATLTLTVP
+733 LTLTVP

-752 QDLGEITLTKPGRY
+752 QDLGEVTLTKPGRY

-797 PDLKLLEP
+797 PDLKLLDP

-816 VLCVKEAADRA
+816 VLFVKETADKP
-827 ADGRLLFPATK
+827 ADGKLLFPATK
-838 IVAVHSADGRKQFE
+838 VIALHAADGSKRFE
-852 LGRDFTLSDDGSR
+852 LGSDFTVSDDGTR
-865 LVLTEKSAIPF
+865 LVLTEKSSVPF
-876 LRHDELF
+876 LRQDELF
-883 PPQGKLP
+883 PPKGKLP
-890 LWKRGAAEGPQALAH
+890 LWSGGAAEGPQSLSH

-917 NGHWFHDQQI
+917 NGHWFHDQQV
-927 EVTYQRAAS
+927 EVTYERTAA
-936 DWPGETPQFDAAR
+936 DWPGAVPRFDASK

-984 SPFMPIYPELVA
+984 APFMPIYPELVA
-996 GQLREMYGGEVALFN
+996 AQLRETFGTEVALFN

-1019 HSGLNDLDQLIAH
+1019 NSGLNDLDKLIEH
-1032 QPDLVIVAYGM
+1032 KPDLVIVAYGM

-1049 NPETYKAGVA
+1049 NPETYRAGTA
-1059 KLIERLRAANA
+1059 KLIERLRAANP

-1077 ATMLGNDQWHH
+1077 ATMLGNDQWRH
-1088 TPRAMFP
+1088 TPREMFP
-1095 LYLDALKSLAE
+1095 LYLDALKSLAGTNDQ
-1106 PDGKPVSGVA
+1106 PAPRIA

-1150 VYASAILSLLVQA
+1150 VYASAVLSLLVETA
-1163 AHSR
+1163 TN